1 MQRLLTLSGN
11 KEKRE
16 GGAVRGMIMRRECYL
31 DQLEDRNEESERER
45 GRTRTMEP
53 SSKREATTPKQPPR
67 YQPPYQHQ
75 ISSFQT
81 PPTYTQ
87 SIGSEACLGRRFPH
101 ERPMKVPLFEK
112 KI

>member
-1 MQRLLTLSGN
+1 MEIERG
-11 KEKRE
+11 KDERE
-16 GGAVRGMIMRRECYL
+16 RE
-31 DQLEDRNEESERER
+31 NEREIERER

-75 ISSFQT
+75 SSSFQT

-112 KI
+112 KNMNDNITSDNDDWN